1 MKGLYYLTLQKQLV
15 LWLEVQQVAIKA
27 LYRAAVSKVLMLSIT
42 YTLILTDNN
51 FLQWFV
57 FGGVFVTASFQCGQ
71 GARVSARQVLFEC
84 AR

>member
-1 MKGLYYLTLQKQLV
+1 MEGLYYLTLQKQLV

-57 FGGVFVTASFQCGQ
+57 FGGVFISVTASSQ
-71 GARVSARQVLFEC
+71 
-84 AR
+84 

>member
-1 MKGLYYLTLQKQLV
+1 MFGGSILTLQKQLV

-57 FGGVFVTASFQCGQ
+57 FGGVFISVTASLQ
-71 GARVSARQVLFEC
+71 
-84 AR
+84 

>member
-1 MKGLYYLTLQKQLV
+1 MFGGSILTLQKQLV

-27 LYRAAVSKVLMLSIT
+27 LYRAAVSKVLTLSIT

-57 FGGVFVTASFQCGQ
+57 FGGVFISVTASLQ
-71 GARVSARQVLFEC
+71 
-84 AR
+84 